1 MSFFIISW
9 IPWIGSLSCGV
20 VGNGGS
26 ACNGCCSVSVK
37 ENATSPWTA
46 YRCIYFFNWHMSD
59 PESITVI
66 GVINKNGVQYYC
78 SQYNKCKFTAE
89 DNSEH
94 YIFFHVKKNGTCQVS
109 LIEVST
115 GS

>member
-1 MSFFIISW
+1 
-9 IPWIGSLSCGV
+9 
-20 VGNGGS
+20 
-26 ACNGCCSVSVK
+26 
-37 ENATSPWTA
+37 
-46 YRCIYFFNWHMSD
+46 MSD